1 MGVTGDAE
9 PSEYTSNLRLILC
22 ATSTS
27 KIIAPIR
34 SRCLLV
40 RVGAP
45 SEEEIST
52 VIRHVG
58 KKERIEIPD
67 HVVTLLARLSQGN
80 LRRALLS
87 LEATYTQDPTFAG
100 IDKDLLKKAVSLDRI
115 DAVPRPDWEKY
126 CSKVAQKILA
136 EQTPDR
142 LLEIRGM
149 LYELL
154 THCIP
159 PTIIITTITRSLVDS
174 VDDALKPDLVRW
186 AAFYEHRVKAGSKAI
201 FHLEAFVARVMSSIR
216 GFALMGLEGIDE
228 MDF

>member
-1 MGVTGDAE
+1 M
-9 PSEYTSNLRLILC
+9 
-22 ATSTS
+22 
-27 KIIAPIR
+27 
-34 SRCLLV
+34 
-40 RVGAP
+40 GAP
-45 SEEEIST
+45 TEDKIST

-58 KKERIEIPD
+58 KKERIDIPD

-87 LEATYTQDPTFAG
+87 LEATYTQDPNFSS
-100 IDKDLLKKAVSLDRI
+100 IDKSLLDGKKALDRI

-136 EQTPDR
+136 EQTPER

-159 PTIIITTITRSLVDS
+159 PTMIIATVNRALVDS

-186 AAFYEHRVKAGSKAI
+186 AAFYEHRCKQGSKQI
-201 FHLEAFVARVMSSIR
+201 YHLEAYVARVMSDYKTFS
-216 GFALMGLEGIDE
+216 LMGVDALEE